1 MIRAVAFFT
10 FSKLRLFI
18 LVAILLLGV
27 GTFRAADHLVPNFSE
42 KADEF
47 ATHTSQLIAQA
58 LSFGAAAAVDGS
70 ESGSIYDGLA
80 DRLAKLL
87 SSGGENRNGDDSLL
101 TGSTAEAADTK
112 EGSGVPAGLTEA
124 AAGPGEAGG
133 SSGKEPTER
142 TRSSTEQLIL
152 QKLGE
157 RRELLDRREEEL
169 NNREALLKAS
179 ELRITQRIA
188 ELKVLE
194 ADLKA
199 KIDSRNEQLV
209 SLKPLVTM
217 YEAMK
222 PKDAAQVFENLEYAT
237 LVELVAAMNPRKV
250 SDVVAVMEPKL
261 ASRVTK
267 DLATR
272 GRSSVTEPD
281 NSAEILDKATELP
294 DLPKAD

>member
-1 MIRAVAFFT
+1 MIRTLALFA
-10 FSKLRLFI
+10 FSKLRLFA
-18 LVAILLLGV
+18 LVAIVLV
-27 GTFRAADHLVPNFSE
+27 GAGSLRTIDEFVPDFSE
-42 KADEF
+42 KVDEF
-47 ATHTSQLIAQA
+47 VAQA
-58 LSFGAAAAVDGS
+58 SHMLHEALRFGETDNVADAEAAS
-70 ESGSIYDGLA
+70 RPEGLA
-80 DRLAKLL
+80 TRLSRLFSFRAD
-87 SSGGENRNGDDSLL
+87 SPTSDDALV
-101 TGSTAEAADTK
+101 TGSTAEAADKMAEPATAS
-112 EGSGVPAGLTEA
+112 GSAEAVIPGDAGAGAGKGLMERSRSQTE
-124 AAGPGEAGG
+124 E
-133 SSGKEPTER
+133 
-142 TRSSTEQLIL
+142 LIL

-157 RRELLDRREEEL
+157 RRELLDKREEEL

-209 SLKPLVTM
+209 SLKPLVVM

-237 LVELVAAMNPRKV
+237 LVELVAAINPRKV

-272 GRSSVTEPD
+272 GRANVTVPD
-281 NSAEILDKATELP
+281 NSAAILDKATELP
-294 DLPKAD
+294 DLPQPN